1 MRKRRRTA
9 LPNSEYRVL
18 LSEVLPFELPPSLD
32 NSRIYSMLV
41 RIGLKRD
48 EAGLYWAK
56 RVDRGAQLALSII
69 FGEAVTF
76 DETRKDSSGRVLL
89 LLRESDKRFAQT
101 IPFKFSIR
109 HRETSRRELAVA
121 HPRSQ
126 LDVADFYNS
135 YSDVL
140 LHNSARGAFSLR
152 RPAAKAKIG
161 LIKDWLF
168 VTDSG
173 DYPDIRD
180 AEIHGASDQIVRS
193 YFSYAR
199 YTNIHQFYDSDEY
212 RYCERKYGYLI
223 KADITKCFDS
233 IYTHSIAWATNGR
246 ELVKVNLRSGRDRT
260 SFGAAFDSLLQAQ
273 NRDETSGILIGSEYA
288 RLFAEVI
295 LQRVDVNIESTL
307 AASSLSRGRDYDILR
322 YVDDY
327 FIFLANRERE
337 REIVDVIEA
346 QLRDYKLHLNPAK
359 REAAETPWL
368 SPLSV
373 AKERLRALIDI
384 AADAEPHRLEGPWS
398 VDAGD
403 LVAGYK
409 RVLIDTDAA
418 PPDLANYALS
428 RTERAIERL
437 IGSAP
442 YFIQGS
448 ESENA
453 FSTWERDS
461 LVDAALL
468 ALVEFAFFV
477 YGGVRRASPGI
488 KLGRI
493 VTSVAT
499 FYRLE
504 KTPFDRRHAAE
515 MFLVRELR
523 MQLERFSSPD
533 RGGVE
538 QVMLL
543 ECLTF
548 VAPSAPLA
556 AADLRR
562 LFGVGGELRYSL
574 VNAVALVRHVS
585 GHSAY
590 VSMLEEFER
599 WVLELCDGPSIDA
612 EASLVALAFVDCP
625 FITKAARRELAS
637 RYSVDM
643 TDRGLAQLE
652 GSAGFFVDWRT
663 FDLYGTLQS
672 KRMFEVY

>member
-1 MRKRRRTA
+1 LT
-9 LPNSEYRVL
+9 
-18 LSEVLPFELPPSLD
+18 
-32 NSRIYSMLV
+32 
-41 RIGLKRD
+41 
-48 EAGLYWAK
+48 
-56 RVDRGAQLALSII
+56 LSII
-69 FGEAVTF
+69 LGEAVAF
-76 DETRKDSSGRVLL
+76 DLTRKDSQGRALVSL
-89 LLRESDKRFAQT
+89 EKTDKRFAQT

-126 LDVADFYNS
+126 LDVADFYKN
-135 YSDVL
+135 YGEVL
-140 LHNSARGAFSLR
+140 LHHSARGAFSLR
-152 RPAAKAKIG
+152 RPAAKAKVGIF
-161 LIKDWLF
+161 KDWLF
-168 VTDSG
+168 VTDRG
-173 DYPDIRD
+173 EYPDIRD

-199 YTNIHQFYDSDEY
+199 YTNIHQFYDSEEY
-212 RYCERKYGYLI
+212 RFCERKYGYLI

-233 IYTHSIAWATNGR
+233 IYTHSIAWATSGR

-295 LQRVDVNIESTL
+295 LQRVDSNIETML
-307 AASSLSRGRDYDILR
+307 AELDLIRGRDYDILR

-337 REIVDVIEA
+337 REIVDLIEA

-373 AKERLRALIDI
+373 AKERLRALIDME
-384 AADAEPHRLEGPWS
+384 ANAEPHRAEAPWS

-418 PPDLANYALS
+418 PQDLANYALS
-428 RTERAIERL
+428 RIERAIERL
-437 IGSAP
+437 IASAP
-442 YFIQGS
+442 YFVGGS
-448 ESENA
+448 DSENA
-453 FSTWERDS
+453 FSTWEREN
-461 LVDAALL
+461 LVDGTLL
-468 ALVEFAFFV
+468 AFVEFAFFV
-477 YGGVRRASPGI
+477 YGGVRRASPGV

-515 MFLVRELR
+515 IFLARELR
-523 MQLERFSSPD
+523 MQLERFSGPD

-548 VAPSAPLA
+548 VTPSDPLSR
-556 AADLRR
+556 ADLNR
-562 LFGVGGELRYSL
+562 LFAGGDALRFSL
-574 VNAVALVRHVS
+574 INAVAILRHVS
-585 GHSAY
+585 GHQGYEALL
-590 VSMLEEFER
+590 VEFER
-599 WVLELCDGPSIDA
+599 WLLGLCGGPTIDA
-612 EASLVALAFVDCP
+612 EASLAALAFVDCP
-625 FITKAARRELAS
+625 FITKTVRRELAG
-637 RYSVDM
+637 RYSIHLD
-643 TDRGLAQLE
+643 DRGLAELE
-652 GSAGFFVDWRT
+652 DSAGLLVDWRT